1 MLNTDGSWWYTG
13 DNRIAVYEQGHC
25 LDEADGNV
33 LQIWTCTDNND
44 HQGEHAMR
52 RPNKCSSAVWTILE

>member
-1 MLNTDGSWWYTG
+1 MLNGSFWYTG

-33 LQIWTCTDNND
+33 LQIWKCTDFND
-44 HQGEHAMR
+44 HQGERADGR
-52 RPNKCSSAVWTILE
+52 GYESSLAVWNILE